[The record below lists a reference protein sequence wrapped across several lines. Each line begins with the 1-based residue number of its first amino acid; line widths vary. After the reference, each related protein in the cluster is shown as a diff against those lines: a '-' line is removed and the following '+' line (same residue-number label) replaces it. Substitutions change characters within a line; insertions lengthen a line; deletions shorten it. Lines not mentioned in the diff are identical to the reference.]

1 MAVPVAIQHL
11 DPIVSGRVE
20 DAQVKS
26 RTQRLRDHRP
36 RTIRE
41 DQSMNTANRHAQS
54 FRQFPRKPDPG
65 DLRSWVQHSRPDPS
79 WQFATA
85 GSTFLLR
92 IPTTTPMSIQGD
104 QIESTPFFPMA
115 RWVHDMNRKNKLSC
129 LAHGHSTDRSSRR
142 RLHLIN
148 HECLTGFE
156 SRWWTAKNIDSVSTS
171 VSHYSKCIDAA
182 TEGGWIPKNVTYSL
196 RRQRS
201 LMPDA
206 DMGERTATCTKTVSV
221 YWGDVRAASYRI
233 RVTKIN
239 GQISGA
245 PMLTVKDWRVKY

>member
-1 MAVPVAIQHL
+1 MAIQ
-11 DPIVSGRVE
+11 S
-20 DAQVKS
+20 
-26 RTQRLRDHRP
+26 
-36 RTIRE
+36 
-41 DQSMNTANRHAQS
+41 
-54 FRQFPRKPDPG
+54 
-65 DLRSWVQHSRPDPS
+65 
-79 WQFATA
+79 
-85 GSTFLLR
+85 
-92 IPTTTPMSIQGD
+92 D
-104 QIESTPFFPMA
+104 QIESKPFFPRT
-115 RWVHDMNRKNKLSC
+115 RWVHDMNRKNKLIS
-129 LAHGHSTDRSSRR
+129 LAVTAVLLTGIAPTAQAEGGFTSS
-142 RLHLIN
+142 ITN
-148 HECLTGFE
+148 ALTGFE
-156 SRWWTAKNIDSVSTS
+156 SRWWTDKNSDSVSTS
-171 VSHYSKCIDAA
+171 VSHHSKCIDAA